1 MEEERRCA
9 PISPHE
15 ARSRHAVR
23 LTRSRGV
30 GSGKESN
37 PIPRYEK
44 PRGRDSAHRQRE
56 GKRWTLPPPCKESA
70 GGSSASRRRW
80 CPKSG
85 KVFSPATAGC
95 GPGLSGLEPDVSRR
109 ASCSGEI
116 RSDGGRE
123 GAPIGEEPAW
133 VQGSLQHWWS
143 SREGKA
149 SSPDAAGDNIESSG
163 LKSGLPPPPA
173 ESNKR
178 SVAPRTQ

>member
-1 MEEERRCA
+1 MRRKRNHATPEPSSMEEERRCA

-80 CPKSG
+80 CPKSV

-95 GPGLSGLEPDVSRR
+95 APGLAGLEPDVSRR
-109 ASCSGEI
+109 SSCSGEL
-116 RSDGGRE
+116 RLEGSRE
-123 GAPIGEEPAW
+123 GARIDEEQTRSDYHNRLRQNHLQTRPAY
-133 VQGSLQHWWS
+133 H
-143 SREGKA
+143 SRRGKPC
-149 SSPDAAGDNIESSG
+149 SRRQQRVRGRP
-163 LKSGLPPPPA
+163 
-173 ESNKR
+173 
-178 SVAPRTQ
+178 